1 MKSKR
6 LSQVESTSSLMSQ
19 RKGIVADYIPW
30 LIIGIAV
37 LVIISIAIFL
47 MRGEG
52 EGLIDKIK
60 ELFSGV

>member
-1 MKSKR
+1 MKFKR
-6 LSQVESTSSLMSQ
+6 
-19 RKGIVADYIPW
+19 GIVADYIPW

-47 MRGEG
+47 MRGQG